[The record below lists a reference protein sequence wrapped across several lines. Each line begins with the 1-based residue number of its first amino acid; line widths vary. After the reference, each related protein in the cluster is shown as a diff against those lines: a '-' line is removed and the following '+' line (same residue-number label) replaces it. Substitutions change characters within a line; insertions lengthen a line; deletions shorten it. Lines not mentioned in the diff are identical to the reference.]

1 MKKLIVTISLVF
13 SLVVCAKSQPSKT
26 EVYQQIVSEG
36 LIFPDI
42 VFAQA
47 ILESGNFKSKVSREN
62 NNFFGMRLAKV
73 RKTTAIG
80 QKSGYAKYI
89 SWKEGVKDYK
99 LWQDRI
105 IKNKPNITR
114 DEYMSLLNR
123 IYAQSSSY
131 VSYVKLIVRQ
141 NKVVF
146 N

>member
-1 MKKLIVTISLVF
+1 MKRLIVTTSLVF
-13 SLVVCAKSQPSKT
+13 SLVVYAKSQPSKT

-73 RKTTAIG
+73 RETTAIG
-80 QKSGYAKYI
+80 QKSGYAKYG
-89 SWKEGVKDYK
+89 SWKDGVRDYK

-114 DEYMSLLNR
+114 DQYMSLLNR
-123 IYAQSSSY
+123 IYSESSIYMSQ
-131 VSYVKLIVRQ
+131 VKLIVRQ
-141 NKVVF
+141 NKSMF
-146 N
+146 

>member
-1 MKKLIVTISLVF
+1 MKRLIVTTSLVF
-13 SLVVCAKSQPSKT
+13 SLVVYAKSQPSKT

-73 RKTTAIG
+73 RETTAIG
-80 QKSGYAKYI
+80 QKSGYAKYN
-89 SWKEGVKDYK
+89 SWKESVRDYK

-105 IKNKPNITR
+105 TKKKPNITR
-114 DEYMSLLNR
+114 DQYMSLLNR
-123 IYAQSSSY
+123 IYSESSIYMSQ
-131 VSYVKLIVRQ
+131 VKLIVRQ
-141 NKVVF
+141 NKSMF
-146 N
+146 